1 MKLNTTIATLEKMQ
15 NSRKGNKIPNLALDM
30 EKHVLQLELFYK
42 RHDASILFC
51 EILETVFQIN

>member
-15 NSRKGNKIPNLALDM
+15 NSPKGNKIPNLALDM
-30 EKHVLQLELFYK
+30 EKHALQLEFFNK

-51 EILETVFQIN
+51 EILGTVFESN